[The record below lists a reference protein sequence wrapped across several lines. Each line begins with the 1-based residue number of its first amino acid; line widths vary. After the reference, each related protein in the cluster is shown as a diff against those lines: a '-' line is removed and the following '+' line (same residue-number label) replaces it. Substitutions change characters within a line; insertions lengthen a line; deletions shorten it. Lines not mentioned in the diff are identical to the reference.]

1 MNLENL
7 SQEQL
12 ITIAGGNDSI
22 SLPGGTA
29 GVYDNGDGNGCIPP
43 LYPQWPYQPKS
54 IISF

>member
-7 SQEQL
+7 SKEQL

-29 GVYDNGDGNGCIPP
+29 GITDNGDGNGCTPSLNP
-43 LYPQWPYQPKS
+43 FAPYRPR
-54 IISF
+54 

>member
-7 SQEQL
+7 SKEQL

-29 GVYDNGDGNGCIPP
+29 GITDNGDGNGCTPSLNP
-43 LYPQWPYQPKS
+43 FAPYRPK
-54 IISF
+54 IEFPY

>member
-7 SQEQL
+7 SNEEL
-12 ITIAGGNDSI
+12 MTTTGGDGLFS
-22 SLPGGTA
+22 PPVTA

-43 LYPQWPYQPKS
+43 LFPQPPYQPKN